1 MLPEDRLIELRTAL
15 LRINCRVLQL
25 TAAVDHLADTLH
37 ADGEPRSA
45 MTTSTPVDTTQA
57 ERARNFQHNTVIYA
71 QRRAARRGLTQAIRA
86 GALIPR
92 DALGF
97 MIEQYPSSDKDR
109 DTLCLRPA
117 PPVDSEEDS
126 ETTTPDPETTTP
138 EEPTSATTTP
148 ETPTAVIGV
157 FSDPYRPISART
169 SRQRNR
175 EFHVTTDHKTAQ
187 TQARSWFESR
197 QRRRRVSR
205 NTRVAKATKSEK
217 K

>member
-15 LRINCRVLQL
+15 LLRVNCRVLQL
-25 TAAVDHLADTLH
+25 TSAVNNLADALH
-37 ADGEPRSA
+37 AADEPRSA
-45 MTTSTPVDTTQA
+45 TTTSTPVDTTQE

-71 QRRAARRGLTQAIRA
+71 QRRAARRALAQAIRA

-97 MIEQYPSSDKDR
+97 TIEQYPSSDEDQ
-109 DTLCLRPA
+109 DILCLRLA
-117 PPVDSEEDS
+117 PPVDNEEDS
-126 ETTTPDPETTTP
+126 ETTTP

-157 FSDPYRPISART
+157 FSDPYIPISART

-175 EFHVTTDHKTAQ
+175 EFHITTDHESAR
-187 TQARSWFESR
+187 TQARRWFESR
-197 QRRRRVSR
+197 QRCQRASR
-205 NTRVAKATKSEK
+205 NTRVAKATNISRK
-217 K
+217 

>member
-1 MLPEDRLIELRTAL
+1 MLPEDRLIALRTAL
-15 LRINCRVLQL
+15 LRVNCRVLQL
-25 TAAVDHLADTLH
+25 TSAVNNLADALH
-37 ADGEPRSA
+37 AADEPRSA
-45 MTTSTPVDTTQA
+45 TTTSTLVTQA

-71 QRRAARRGLTQAIRA
+71 QRRAARRALTQAIRA
-86 GALIPR
+86 GALIPH

-97 MIEQYPSSDKDR
+97 TIEQYPSSDEDR
-109 DTLCLRPA
+109 DILCLRLA
-117 PPVDSEEDS
+117 PPVDNEEDS

-157 FSDPYRPISART
+157 FSDPYSPISART

-175 EFHVTTDHKTAQ
+175 EFHITTDHQSAR
-187 TQARSWFESR
+187 TQARRWFESR
-197 QRRRRVSR
+197 QQRRRASR
-205 NTRVAKATKSEK
+205 NTRVAKATKIAK